1 MIWARGATDG
11 AENAKAKRTELE
23 HGAQIKKSHFVIQ
36 LGESSCET
44 ITQRPGVEVY

>member
-23 HGAQIKKSHFVIQ
+23 HGAQIKKVTSLSNLAKVVAKQ
-36 LGESSCET
+36 LHKG
-44 ITQRPGVEVY
+44 